1 MLTKYIPY
9 LAAIAFVILGATL
22 LVDKFILAKRRD
34 DQRASTGVACNP
46 PRLVE
51 IARSYFPLLSIVLVI
66 ESFVVQPFQIPSG
79 SMEPT
84 LEVGD
89 FILVN
94 KLAYGVRLPLIHKK
108 IAPVFEPKRGDVMVF
123 RYPSDPSVDY
133 IKRVVGVPGDR
144 ILYTRD
150 KKLFVNGY
158 LIAHELVGKD
168 AQGETYREQLG
179 AVEHMIRLQMSRYH
193 AAPSSEWTV
202 PAGHYFMMGDNRDG
216 SYDSR
221 YWTDPN
227 IPAEFLGMVPEDN
240 IVGKA
245 FAIVMS
251 WPEPRLSNF
260 PNIWRSG
267 WIH

>member
-9 LAAIAFVILGATL
+9 LAAIAFLILGITL
-22 LVDKFILAKRRD
+22 LVDKFVLAKRRD
-34 DQRASTGVACNP
+34 DHWAATGVQGTRP
-46 PRLVE
+46 KMVE
-51 IARSYFPLLSIVLVI
+51 IARSYFPFLAIVLIV
-66 ESFVVQPFQIPSG
+66 ESFLVQPFQIPSG

-94 KLAYGVRLPLIHKK
+94 KLAYGVRLPLLHTKV
-108 IAPVFEPKRGDVMVF
+108 APVGEPKRGEVMVF
-123 RYPSDPSVDY
+123 RYPSDPSMDY

-144 ILYTRD
+144 ILYTVD
-150 KKLFVNGY
+150 KKLFINGY
-158 LIAHELVGKD
+158 LVAHDFVSKD
-168 AQGETYREQLG
+168 AEGDLYREQLG
-179 AVEHMIRLQMSRYH
+179 AAEHMIRLQMSRYH
-193 AAPSSEWTV
+193 AAPTSEWTV

-227 IPAEFLGMVPEDN
+227 IPKELLGMVPEEN

-260 PNIWRSG
+260 PNVWRTG
-267 WIH
+267 WIK